1 MLALML
7 MFNMTGAIGTNVF
20 YSSTNARVNTRVSTD
35 SRREWKLR
43 PFVSRTQRRNMHW
56 GKMIKCSGNLYI
68 LKLKLVTLW
77 IYKELHSTNPVITVD
92 LHVRY
97 VFSQISVG
105 FIRDWYERTVV
116 TR

>member
-1 MLALML
+1 
-7 MFNMTGAIGTNVF
+7 
-20 YSSTNARVNTRVSTD
+20 
-35 SRREWKLR
+35 
-43 PFVSRTQRRNMHW
+43 
-56 GKMIKCSGNLYI
+56 MIKCSGNLYI